1 MPIFTVGHSNRS
13 WAEFLDVLRPAGIR
27 QLIDV
32 RRFPVSRR
40 YPQFS
45 RDEMAPALA
54 EAGIAYRH
62 MPELGGYRD
71 SQASAADSPND
82 GIPSGFL
89 RNYADYAMT
98 PAFGTALQRLRDGLV
113 PGTAIM
119 CAEKNWRDCHR
130 QVITDYLLA
139 AGHPVI
145 HLIDSQTREEAELAA
160 SCSIQPDGTII
171 YRANSRQLG
180 FGF

>member
-1 MPIFTVGHSNRS
+1 MPVFTVGHSNRS
-13 WAEFLDVLRPAGIR
+13 WGEFLDVLRAAEIR

-40 YPQFS
+40 NPQFS
-45 RDEMAPALA
+45 RDAMAPALT
-54 EAGIAYRH
+54 EAGVVYRH

-71 SQASAADSPND
+71 SQAAADSPND
-82 GIPSGFL
+82 GFAPGFL

-98 PAFGTALQRLRDGLV
+98 PAFGAALQRLRDGLV

-130 QVITDYLLA
+130 QVIADYLLS
-139 AGHPVI
+139 AGYPVI
-145 HLIDSQTREEAELAA
+145 HLIDGGTREQAALATSA
-160 SCSIQPDGTII
+160 VVQPDGTII
-171 YRANSRQLG
+171 YRANARQLG